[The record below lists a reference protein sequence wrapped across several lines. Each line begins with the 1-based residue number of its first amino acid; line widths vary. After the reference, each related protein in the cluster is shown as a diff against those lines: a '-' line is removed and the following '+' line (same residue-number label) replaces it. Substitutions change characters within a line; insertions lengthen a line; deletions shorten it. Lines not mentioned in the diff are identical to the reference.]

1 MKKALTLIPLA
12 ARIAR
17 RRRKRS
23 SKAERAE
30 RGARIGVPALIGLG
44 GVAVAAL
51 RRRRRRTASG
61 YDVSP
66 QELQRTDPPR
76 ADAASRDAD
85 VATGAESTTDPTG
98 ASADTLGS
106 SATVAGTP
114 PPGSDAVLPDTG
126 ADDPLVRE
134 ETNAAAAEAARI
146 GGTPPAPASDEPDF
160 ADDPATRPVEEQS
173 GNSYEALTELETD
186 R

>member
-12 ARIAR
+12 RIAR
-17 RRRKRS
+17 RRRKRR

-44 GVAVAAL
+44 GAAVAFMM
-51 RRRRRRTASG
+51 RRRKRAAYG

-66 QELQRTDPPR
+66 EELEPTDPPPP
-76 ADAASRDAD
+76 DAASDAD
-85 VATGAESTTDPTG
+85 LATGAEAHSEPTG
-98 ASADTLGS
+98 ASADTLGA
-106 SATVAGTP
+106 SAAAVGMAPAGSASVT
-114 PPGSDAVLPDTG
+114 PDTS

-134 ETNAAAAEAARI
+134 EVNAAAAEAGRI
-146 GGTPPAPASDEPDF
+146 GGRRPSPLSDESEF
-160 ADDPATRPVEEQS
+160 GDDPATEPVEEGS
-173 GNSYEALTELETD
+173 GDAYEELPEIETE

>member
-1 MKKALTLIPLA
+1 MKKALTVIPLA
-12 ARIAR
+12 ARIARR

-44 GVAVAAL
+44 SAAVAFVL
-51 RRRRRRTASG
+51 RRRKRSAAG
-61 YDVSP
+61 HDVSP

-85 VATGAESTTDPTG
+85 VATGAESTTEPTG
-98 ASADTLGS
+98 ASADTLGA
-106 SATVAGTP
+106 SAVIAGTAP
-114 PPGSDAVLPDTG
+114 AGSVMPDTG

-146 GGTPPAPASDEPDF
+146 GSTPPSPAAE
-160 ADDPATRPVEEQS
+160 
-173 GNSYEALTELETD
+173 
-186 R
+186 

>member
-44 GVAVAAL
+44 GAAVAFVL
-51 RRRRRRTASG
+51 RRRRRSASG

-66 QELQRTDPPR
+66 QELQRTDPPG

-85 VATGAESTTDPTG
+85 VATGAESTTEPTG
-98 ASADTLGS
+98 ASADALGS
-106 SATVAGTP
+106 SATAAGTAP
-114 PPGSDAVLPDTG
+114 AGSDAVTPDTG

-134 ETNAAAAEAARI
+134 ETNAAAEEAARI
-146 GGTPPAPASDEPDF
+146 GTAPPSPD
-160 ADDPATRPVEEQS
+160 AAE
-173 GNSYEALTELETD
+173 
-186 R
+186 